1 MQRQL
6 QQFEK
11 QMKNGRLAQSFLV
24 VGPEGTGKFSAV
36 IKMVGLLNDLSDDQ
50 LVLAKKGELPD
61 MILLET
67 ELEEEK
73 NKLKNRVDD
82 KERDRNMGNKKKNG
96 DKKREKKKSDAI
108 RKEQIDEA
116 MKKIVLKNFQLKK
129 KVIIIKRAEKLTD
142 EAANGLLKLIEEPSD
157 NLIIFLLVN
166 NEEDVLATI
175 KSRCQKIVFTFL
187 SDEEIGQKLDEEFD
201 LDEEQKQ
208 NIVRLAYGRI
218 ELARKYATSPEQ
230 IKKALKIRDD
240 FRRSL
245 REGKI
250 QQLKLVEKV
259 TTGGDDL
266 LWVLNEWVW
275 YLKIFLEQN
284 IVQEQNGPVVKKVYD
299 ILRRLLEVRSTIKT
313 SNVNP
318 KVQLENFFIQI

>member
-11 QMKNGRLAQSFLV
+11 QMNNGRLAQSFLV

-50 LVLAKKGELPD
+50 LILARRGELPD

-73 NKLKNRVDD
+73 NKLKNRIDD
-82 KERDRNMGNKKKNG
+82 EGRDKKISNKKKNG
-96 DKKREKKKSDAI
+96 NSKKEKKKSDAI

-129 KVIIIKRAEKLTD
+129 KIIIVKRAEKLTD
-142 EAANGLLKLIEEPSD
+142 EAANSLLKLIEEPSN

-187 SDEEIGQKLDEEFD
+187 SDEEVGQKLDEEFY
-201 LDEEQKQ
+201 LEEEQKQ
-208 NIVRLAYGRI
+208 NIVKLAYGRI
-218 ELARKYATSPEQ
+218 ELARKYATNPEQ
-230 IKKALKIRDD
+230 VKRALKIRDD
-240 FRRSL
+240 FRQSL
-245 REGKI
+245 RKGKI
-250 QQLKLVEKV
+250 QQLKLVDKI
-259 TTGGDDL
+259 TSNDDDL
-266 LWVLNEWVW
+266 LWVLNEWIW

-284 IVQEQNGPVVKKVYD
+284 ILQEQNKSIVKKIYD
-299 ILRRLLEVRSTIKT
+299 ILRKLLEVRSTIKT

>member
-36 IKMVGLLNDLSDDQ
+36 IKMIGLLNDLSDDQ
-50 LVLAKKGELPD
+50 LLLARKGELPD

-73 NKLKNRVDD
+73 NRLKNKSSD
-82 KERDRNMGNKKKNG
+82 EARNKKLDSKKKNG
-96 DKKREKKKSDAI
+96 NKKREKKKSDAI

-116 MKKIVLKNFQLKK
+116 MKKIVLKNFQFKK

-142 EAANGLLKLIEEPSD
+142 EAANGLLKLIEEPSN

-166 NEEDVLATI
+166 NEEDVLVTI

-187 SDEEIGQKLDEEFD
+187 SDEEISKKLDEEFN

-218 ELARKYATSPEQ
+218 ELARKYAHNPKQ

-240 FRRSL
+240 FRQAL
-245 REGKI
+245 RKGKI
-250 QQLKLVEKV
+250 QQLKLVEKI
-259 TTGGDDL
+259 TSGDDDL
-266 LWVLNEWVW
+266 LWVLNEWIW

-284 IVQEQNGPVVKKVYD
+284 ISQEQSGPVIKKVYD
-299 ILRRLLEVRSTIKT
+299 ILHGLLEVRSVIKT
-313 SNVNP
+313 SNANP
-318 KVQLENFFIQI
+318 KVQLENFFVQI

>member
-36 IKMVGLLNDLSDDQ
+36 IKMVGLLNNLSDDQ

-73 NKLKNRVDD
+73 NKLKNRIDD
-82 KERDRNMGNKKKNG
+82 EERDKKRSNKKKNG

-166 NEEDVLATI
+166 NEEDILATI
-175 KSRCQKIVFTFL
+175 KSRCQKIIFTFL
-187 SDEEIGQKLDEEFD
+187 PDEEIAEKLDDEFD

-208 NIVRLAYGRI
+208 NIIQLSYGRI
-218 ELARKYATSPEQ
+218 ELARQYANNPKQ
-230 IKKALKIRDD
+230 INKALKIRDD
-240 FRRSL
+240 FRQSL
-245 REGKI
+245 RKGKI
-250 QQLKLVEKV
+250 QQLKLVEKI
-259 TTGGDDL
+259 TNGDENL
-266 LWVLNEWVW
+266 LWVLNEWIW